1 MPLITCYAKMK
12 FIFSTYGLF
21 LLSRDTYKVNNLSDI
36 MVCNYADDTA
46 IGCTDGDYDT
56 ARNKLLNASEIMLD

>member
-1 MPLITCYAKMK
+1 MLCQNKIY
-12 FIFSTYGLF
+12 FFDLRSF

-36 MVCNYADDTA
+36 MVYNYVDDTA
-46 IGCTDGDYDT
+46 IGCTDWDYDT